1 MPAAYYDGFVV
12 MVFAPALLILLV
24 LVIYAALRSCRR
36 GLLLRRHAVS
46 GVKCTVGAPTR
57 LHRTPLVLTRGGRV
71 TLGLWD
77 KLDTHLDSLE
87 ASMCACFGCC
97 QRWRASRG
105 AAYSTA
111 RAVEASIASEV
122 TRLELGTDAHPRL
135 RTLRILASLAGG
147 ARGARLWKGLSMLRD
162 DHNMLGGCELCACV
176 PRDPAAEQPARFAL
190 CERGREQYFLLG
202 LRMRVC
208 VRARGAA
215 RRRFAGGE
223 EDASFGVNHRCV
235 RAQAIR
241 GILSVLVF
249 SYAPLVST
257 ILGMWNCV
265 EVRAV
270 GLSRLCVSVSSE
282 LCVRFAA
289 HNPVVGIVCRLPFS

>member
-1 MPAAYYDGFVV
+1 MDA
-12 MVFAPALLILLV
+12 
-24 LVIYAALRSCRR
+24 
-36 GLLLRRHAVS
+36 
-46 GVKCTVGAPTR
+46 
-57 LHRTPLVLTRGGRV
+57 
-71 TLGLWD
+71 
-77 KLDTHLDSLE
+77 LE
-87 ASMCACFGCC
+87 ASGCAMSCLGCC
-97 QRWRASRG
+97 QRWHAPARG
-105 AAYSTA
+105 AAYTNTNTNTAYSTA
-111 RAVEASIASEV
+111 HVVQATIVSDAA
-122 TRLELGTDAHPRL
+122 TLGLGTGAHARL
-135 RTLRILASLAGG
+135 LTLRVLTSLAGR
-147 ARGARLWKGLSMLRD
+147 ARSARLWRGLSMLRD

-223 EDASFGVNHRCV
+223 EDTSFGVNHRCV

-289 HNPVVGIVCRLPFS
+289 HNPVVGIVCRLLFS